1 MPSEDSYNCNY
12 VGGRYTMGYRAY
24 HTNKKTGVTYVYE
37 AKSVWDKEKKQPR
50 NKQICIGKLNREG
63 EFMPSKRLDPEQAA
77 VRDPAVTADTKIVGP
92 AVLLDRIVA
101 DLKLDKVLRMAFP
114 EVWQQILCMAY
125 YITVRGGPLS
135 YCEGWSQNHVQPYEK
150 SLSSQRISDILG
162 SLNADGQKTF
172 FKAWGRKIVEHDYL
186 CYDITSVSS
195 YSERNEYLKYGYN
208 RDGESLKQINL
219 AMLFGQKSQVPL
231 YFNRLPGNVSD
242 VSTLHYFLETFGYL
256 ESPRLHLVLDRGF
269 YSKKNVDGLLAARN
283 KFIMAVSGRPSW
295 VRTVIDEVRL
305 SIQNPE
311 GYRKIDGEVLYVHTR
326 LYPWGDTRKRC
337 YLHIYYNAH
346 AAAVVTDGF
355 TEELLGYKEELE
367 KGLVISGHEEAYK
380 TFFIIKET
388 PVRGRRVLF
397 NNEAIEKHRNRYAG
411 FYALLTNDIKDPLQA
426 LMVYRNKDT
435 VEKCF
440 DDLKNQLDMKRLR
453 IHSSPAMDGRLFVQ
467 FIALILISA
476 LRKKMRETKLIE
488 KYTVRELLLEM
499 DTLAQ
504 IRFSGKYG
512 KMLTEVT
519 KPQRLILGS
528 FDVSP
533 ST

>member
-1 MPSEDSYNCNY
+1 
-12 VGGRYTMGYRAY
+12 MGYRAY

-37 AKSVWDKEKKQPR
+37 AASVWDKDKKQPR
-50 NKQICIGKLNREG
+50 NKQVCIGKLNRDTG
-63 EFMPSKRLDPEQAA
+63 EFMPSKRLNPEQAA
-77 VRDPAVTADTKIVGP
+77 VRDPAVTADTRIVGP

-101 DLKLDKVLRMAFP
+101 DIELDKVLRKSFP
-114 EVWQQILCMAY
+114 ETWQQILCMAY

-135 YCEGWSQNHVQPYEK
+135 YCEAWSRNHVQPYKK

-172 FKAWGRKIVEHDYL
+172 FKAWGSRIVENDYL

-195 YSERNEYLKYGYN
+195 YGELNEYLKYGYN

-219 AMLFGQKSQVPL
+219 AMLFGQKSHVPM

-256 ESPRLHLVLDRGF
+256 DYPRLHLVLDRGF
-269 YSKKNVDGLLAARN
+269 YSKKNVDELLAARN
-283 KFIMAVSGRPSW
+283 KFLMAVSGRPTW
-295 VRTVIDEVRL
+295 VRTVIDEVRQ
-305 SIQNPE
+305 SIQNPD
-311 GYRKIDGEVLYVHTR
+311 GYQKINGEVLYVHTR
-326 LYPWGDTRKRC
+326 LYPWGESRKRC

-346 AAAVVTDGF
+346 AAATVTDGF

-367 KGLVISGHEEAYK
+367 KGLVVSGHEDAYK
-380 TFFIIKET
+380 TFFIVKET
-388 PVRGRRVLF
+388 PVRGRKVLF

-411 FYALLTNDIKDPLQA
+411 FYALLTNDIKNPLQA
-426 LMVYRNKDT
+426 LMVYRNKDA

-467 FIALILISA
+467 FIALILTSV
-476 LRKKMRETKLIE
+476 LRKKMQEAKLTE

-499 DTLAQ
+499 DTLTQ

-512 KMLTEVT
+512 QMLTEIT
-519 KPQRLILGS
+519 KPQRLIMETL
-528 FDVSP
+528 DISP
-533 ST
+533 LA